1 MVCRRHTHTHTLV
14 YTRTLKDAHTTHT
27 DTSSTQAAHTQTH
40 ARSCR
45 APLTRSSKG
54 CVKEEGRGWEEEE
67 EEECCPLVSMQLGV
81 WEGLVWLQA
90 MAIKVWGLQE
100 GRAWGA

>member
-1 MVCRRHTHTHTLV
+1 
-14 YTRTLKDAHTTHT
+14 
-27 DTSSTQAAHTQTH
+27 
-40 ARSCR
+40 
-45 APLTRSSKG
+45 
-54 CVKEEGRGWEEEE
+54 VKEEGRGWEEEE